1 MIAIIDYNAG
11 NTRSVINAIERLGFH
26 PVLTADPEKI
36 LQADKVILPGV
47 GHASSA
53 MEELDKRNLI
63 GVVRQVQKPFLGVCL
78 GMQIMLEHSE
88 EGDTPCLGLLPGSVL
103 KFESKSEKIPH
114 MGWNTVTHTD
124 EGMWKGM
131 DAGGYFY
138 FVHSYFVP
146 KSEFTTAATDDILP
160 FSAGIKKDN
169 FNGVQFHP
177 EKSATIGEQLLMN
190 FLKENK

>member
-63 GVVRQVQKPFLGVCL
+63 EVVRQVQKPFLGVCL

-131 DAGGYFY
+131 DVGGYFY
-138 FVHSYFVP
+138 FVHSYYVP
-146 KSEFTTAATDDILP
+146 KSEFTTAATDYILP

>member
-63 GVVRQVQKPFLGVCL
+63 EVVRQVQKPFLGVCL

-114 MGWNTVTHTD
+114 MGWNTVAHTG
-124 EGMWKGM
+124 EGMWKGI
-131 DAGGYFY
+131 DTGAYFY

-146 KSEFTTAATDDILP
+146 KSEFTTAATDYILP